1 MAAER
6 SPDVGALLREAR
18 ERRGLSLRQV
28 AEATK
33 ISVLALDGLE
43 RNDLSHLPG
52 GIFTRAFVRAY
63 AREVGLDGEQTVR
76 QFVEQFPS
84 EDPSVAERPSR
95 TAGHDGRLVG
105 RDGRLMRLAAR
116 VVTVAVFL
124 AAVVAYLAWSGRLA
138 SWRQGAGGVP
148 AAREAAAVPSG
159 AAREGTAPAA
169 LAPPAPAVSEPPP
182 AAGTE
187 PLAEPLVTPPVEQAA
202 PAAAP
207 GENARLAPAPAPIPE
222 GAFRITLAP
231 RGPCWVS
238 MRVNGEQVFSGLM
251 NAGETRDIDAR
262 GTVMLT
268 AGDAGAFAF
277 AINGVQGR
285 TLGGSGQVVT
295 VVLTPQNY
303 AKYLLP
309 Q

>member
-6 SPDVGALLREAR
+6 SSDVGALLREAR

-33 ISVLALDGLE
+33 ISVLALEALE

-52 GIFTRAFVRAY
+52 GIFTRAFVRGY

-95 TAGHDGRLVG
+95 TAGHDGRLVS

-148 AAREAAAVPSG
+148 AAREAATAPSG
-159 AAREGTAPAA
+159 AARQDTAPAA
-169 LAPPAPAVSEPPP
+169 VAPPTPAVSEPPP
-182 AAGTE
+182 VAGTE

-207 GENARLAPAPAPIPE
+207 GENARLAPAPIPE

-231 RGPCWVS
+231 QGPCWVS

-277 AINGVQGR
+277 SINGVQGR

-303 AKYLLP
+303 AKFLSP